1 MEPME
6 VLTKAAAL
14 ADRGE
19 LQAAIDLLDPIL
31 EEFREFGP
39 AYLLHAKVFLM
50 AGDAAQPMID
60 LDAAEWANREYGTSA
75 QIQDV
80 IELRAITHAVRSI
93 YGGQKEATKCRDCI
107 EELQR
112 LRAPAATWWL
122 LPAACLE
129 LDYREADAQAW
140 IDKMANY
147 PGLKSACSFFF
158 TKKAGLTQ
166 LLAMPKNP
174 EELIPVHYARHFRAK
189 REGDRRGADK
199 YRKRM
204 AELIKAGD
212 PWAII
217 DLYASGAVTV
227 SAV

>member
-1 MEPME
+1 MDPKEA
-6 VLTKAAAL
+6 LTRAVAF
-14 ADRGE
+14 ADKGE
-19 LQAAIDLLDPIL
+19 LQAAIDLLDPVL
-31 EEFREFGP
+31 EEFREYGP

-50 AGDAAQPMID
+50 AGEAAQPLVD

-75 QIQDV
+75 DVQDV
-80 IELRAITHAVRSI
+80 IELRAITYAVRSI
-93 YGGQKEATKCRDCI
+93 YGGQKEAVKCRECV

-112 LRAPAATWWL
+112 LRAPAQSWWL
-122 LPAACLE
+122 LPAACYE

-140 IDKMANY
+140 VDKLSNY
-147 PGLKSACSFFF
+147 PALKSACSFFF

-174 EELIPVHYARHFRAK
+174 EEMIPVHYARHFRAR

-204 AELIKAGD
+204 AELIKPGD
-212 PWAII
+212 LWTII